1 MPSRL
6 RGPPSSLSRGK
17 ESLPIAISPI
27 QSPGG
32 TVNIE
37 TSETIVPLVDQD
49 IGRKFILSLRAPSS
63 ESSAAEILATNN
75 HLKHVQP
82 MLLDVKE
89 ALSEFG
95 SCVSSQSSSSSDS
108 EEDHLVEKRIQGWEM
123 KSRRKRKPSSTPHRD
138 HFLKKQNT
146 DASPTSSLVVTG
158 QL

>member
-1 MPSRL
+1 MV
-6 RGPPSSLSRGK
+6 LSAVRALPGGT
-17 ESLPIAISPI
+17 ESLPNAISPI

-32 TVNIE
+32 TVETKTSDTNILLE
-37 TSETIVPLVDQD
+37 DQD
-49 IGRKFILSLRAPSS
+49 TGRRNSLSLRSPPS
-63 ESSAAEILATNN
+63 EASAAEILATNN

-95 SCVSSQSSSSSDS
+95 SCVSSSQSSSSSDS